1 MGDLAPMKKL
11 TIPAIICLLAIFGWG
26 CKKDNNNAPVYNYT
40 VPTTY
45 NFTNFNDSNQLIL
58 LAMADQIV
66 ATINLANTTPATA
79 VSAQQLKDMFNNVNG
94 HFNDSALKLNAS
106 GLKLANYCSPAA
118 ATDLLNYFDSVG
130 LYSQSTTGASA
141 GVAGVSPSSVTPSK
155 KYLLSPN
162 GVFYSQVVKKLIMG
176 GICAY
181 EIANVYMTDSVSNSV
196 DNKTVVPGMGTAME
210 HHWDEAFGLFGVPIN
225 FPTSTTGLRYFGSY
239 SNQVNAGLN
248 SNTTLMNA
256 FLKGRAA
263 ITAGDLTTKQAQ
275 ATTIINTFD
284 SLDAAAIVQEMHETN
299 TNIEAGDA
307 VAAYGTL
314 SESLGFVRNLAY
326 NTSPTRIITTAQI
339 AQLLALYDSNNPN
352 SPNLYNFVGV
362 NAGLTVAQIEAK
374 TNAIALLIGQIYG
387 FSATTLPLL

>member
-1 MGDLAPMKKL
+1 MKKI
-11 TIPAIICLLAIFGWG
+11 TIPSFICLLAVLSWG
-26 CKKDNNNAPVYNYT
+26 CKKDNNSTPVYNYT

-45 NFTNFNDSNQLIL
+45 NFTNFNDSNQLVL

-79 VSAQQLKDMFNNVNG
+79 VNAQQLKDMFNNVNG
-94 HFNDSALKLNAS
+94 YFNDSALKINAS

-118 ATDLLNYFDSVG
+118 AADLLNYFDSIG
-130 LYSQSTTGASA
+130 LYSQSATAASP
-141 GVAGVSPSSVTPSK
+141 GVAGVSPSSASPTK

-162 GVFYSQVVKKLIMG
+162 GIFYSQVVKKTIMG

-210 HHWDEAFGLFGVPIN
+210 HHWDEAFGLFGVPVN
-225 FPTSTTGLRYFGSY
+225 FPANTTGLRYFGSY

-275 ATTIINTFD
+275 ATTIINAFD

-326 NTSPTRIITTAQI
+326 NTSATRIITTAQI

-374 TNAIALLIGQIYG
+374 TNAIAQLIGQIYG